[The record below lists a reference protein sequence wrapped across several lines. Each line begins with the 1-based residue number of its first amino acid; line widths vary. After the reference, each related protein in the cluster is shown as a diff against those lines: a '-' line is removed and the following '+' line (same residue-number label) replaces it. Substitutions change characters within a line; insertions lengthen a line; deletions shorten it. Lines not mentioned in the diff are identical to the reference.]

1 MVLNADEHQ
10 EIRRKPINREK
21 YVRDKIRY
29 KSKAKAVRIQKPYL
43 SPNNAASVAQKLE
56 AEPVVQRLSD
66 GIEKAMIDLNAKRLF
81 VIQNSMDSDD
91 EKIQLEGAKE
101 AGKVIS
107 QYQDRKLGKPKQE
120 VEVRST
126 KVNISLDLTGNAVAA
141 PRDYIDIGDEDG
153 NNT

>member
-1 MVLNADEHQ
+1 MPLNADEHQ
-10 EIRRKPINREK
+10 EIRRNPINREK

-29 KSKAKAVRIQKPYL
+29 KSKAKAVRIQKPHL
-43 SPNNAASVAQKLE
+43 TPNAAAQVATKLE

-101 AGKVIS
+101 AGKLIA

-126 KVNISLDLTGNAVAA
+126 KVNISLDLTGHAMAA
-141 PRDYIDIGDEDG
+141 PRDYIELEDEDG